1 MRFRE
6 SLQVIKRFRLLIPFR
21 FSMILIKDNAPTPA
35 SLGQAN
41 GLINVAM
48 SSARIFS
55 PAFSNS
61 AFAAAVEL
69 DILGGNLWV
78 VILSSI
84 ALVGSL
90 CSVRIVAER
99 KKVYS

>member
-1 MRFRE
+1 
-6 SLQVIKRFRLLIPFR
+6 
-21 FSMILIKDNAPTPA
+21 MILIKDNIPNSS
-35 SLGQAN
+35 SLSATN
-41 GLINVAM
+41 GLVNVAM

-78 VILSSI
+78 IVLSSI
-84 ALVGSL
+84 AAVGSL
-90 CSVRIVAER
+90 CSIKIVAE
-99 KKVYS
+99 KSKSC